1 MKWVFLAEIIAP
13 MFFIFS
19 KLLLIFILPLTWI
32 LACLIAGLII
42 KKPKLKRRLIL
53 ASAILLLI
61 FTNPFLFDQFVSVWD
76 IQPVPLKS
84 TGQYSCAIVLGGFA
98 GEDANGHGQF
108 NSASDRFIQGLKL
121 ITTGKASHILISGGN
136 GSLAPGTF
144 RESDWVKNQLLLMN
158 VPDSSIITEN
168 RSRNTIENAAFSKI
182 LLNKQHLQ
190 QPYILVT
197 SAFHM
202 RRSLGIFKRAGIAVV
217 PYPCNYLKGNG
228 GFSIGEF
235 IPDAAMLNNWNI
247 YTKEIVGTI
256 VNYIR

>member
-1 MKWVFLAEIIAP
+1 
-13 MFFIFS
+13 MFFLFS

-53 ASAILLLI
+53 SSAILLLI

-76 IQPVPLKS
+76 IQPVPLKA
-84 TGQYSCAIVLGGFA
+84 TGQYSCVIVLGGFA
-98 GEDANGHGQF
+98 GEDAKGNGEF

-136 GSLAPGTF
+136 GGLLPGAF
-144 RESDWVKNQLLLMN
+144 RESDWVKKQLLLMN

-168 RSRNTIENAAFSKI
+168 KSRNTIENAAFSKI
-182 LLNKQHLQ
+182 LLNDHHLQ

-235 IPDAAMLNNWNI
+235 IPDANILSNWNI
-247 YTKEIVGTI
+247 YTKEVVGTI

>member
-1 MKWVFLAEIIAP
+1 

-32 LACLIAGLII
+32 LTCLIAGLII
-42 KKPKLKRRLIL
+42 KKPKLKRRLIF
-53 ASAILLLI
+53 AAAILLLI
-61 FTNPFLFDQFVSVWD
+61 FTNPFLFDQFVGVWD

-84 TGQYSCAIVLGGFA
+84 TGQYSCVIVLGGFA
-98 GEDANGHGQF
+98 GEAANGQGEF
-108 NSASDRFIQGLKL
+108 NAASDRFIEGLKL
-121 ITTGKASHILISGGN
+121 ITTRKASHILISGGN
-136 GSLAPGTF
+136 GSLLPGTF
-144 RESDWVKNQLLLMN
+144 RESDWVKKQLLLMN

-168 RSRNTIENAAFSKI
+168 KSRNTIENADFSKI
-182 LLNKQHLQ
+182 LLNNRHLQ

-202 RRSLGIFKRAGIAVV
+202 RRSLGIFKRAGMTVV

-228 GFSIGEF
+228 GFSPGEF
-235 IPDAAMLNNWNI
+235 IPDATILSNWNI
-247 YTKEIVGTI
+247 YTKEVVGTI